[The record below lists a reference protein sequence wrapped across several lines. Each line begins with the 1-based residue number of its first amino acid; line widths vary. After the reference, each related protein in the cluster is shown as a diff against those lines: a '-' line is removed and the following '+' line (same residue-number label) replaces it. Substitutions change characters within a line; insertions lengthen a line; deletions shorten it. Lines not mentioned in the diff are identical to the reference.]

1 METDNLRCAFVHV
14 ALGFVCAR
22 IDEREY
28 DMGTKQVRVE
38 EVERGFLYLQ
48 GCLDIARSRS
58 TDLSRDFDYV
68 ERKLSA
74 ARPGLVDRGL
84 FMAVTEAL
92 KTCRRLADEGRYEQA
107 DDTLA
112 AIAGRLKSAGPP
124 PPNAGHAYP
133 RH

>member
-1 METDNLRCAFVHV
+1 
-14 ALGFVCAR
+14 
-22 IDEREY
+22 
-28 DMGTKQVRVE
+28 MGTKQVRIE

-84 FMAVTEAL
+84 FAAVSEAL
-92 KTCRRLADEGRYEQA
+92 KLSRRLADEGRYEQA
-107 DDTLA
+107 DDALA
-112 AIAGRLKSAGPP
+112 AIAGRLKSAAPP
-124 PPNAGHAYP
+124 PSAGRADP

>member
-1 METDNLRCAFVHV
+1 M
-14 ALGFVCAR
+14 GFVRAT

-28 DMGTKQVRVE
+28 DMGTKQVRIE

-48 GCLDIARSRS
+48 GCLDIARTRS

-74 ARPGLVDRGL
+74 ARPGLIDRGL
-84 FMAVTEAL
+84 FAAVIEAL
-92 KTCRRLADEGRYEQA
+92 KTSRQLADQGRYEQA
-107 DDTLA
+107 DDTLSA
-112 AIAGRLKSAGPP
+112 MAGRLKAAGPQP
-124 PPNAGHAYP
+124 STPGRAYP

>member
-1 METDNLRCAFVHV
+1 
-14 ALGFVCAR
+14 
-22 IDEREY
+22 
-28 DMGTKQVRVE
+28 MGTKQVRIE

-74 ARPGLVDRGL
+74 ARTGLVDRGL
-84 FMAVTEAL
+84 FGAVTEAL
-92 KTCRRLADEGRYEQA
+92 KVCRRLADEGRYEQA
-107 DDTLA
+107 DDMLS
-112 AIAGRLKSAGPP
+112 AIAGRLKSAAPET
-124 PPNAGHAYP
+124 PNAGRAYP